1 MVTSGNI
8 NNIFDWL
15 NEITYN
21 KRPWSIFND
30 EEKNLFNLFLIHRF
44 ISMNPEYIDVVH
56 LIQQYP
62 NCSKKKVYEFYCN
75 VLPKKKS
82 FFRYI
87 KSSIKH
93 DKELINELAKRF
105 ECSTREVKEY
115 LTIIDTEQIK
125 KEFNLGQPSTNKKRR
140 KKS

>member
-1 MVTSGNI
+1 MNL
-8 NNIFDWL
+8 FDWI
-15 NEITYN
+15 NEITYS
-21 KRPWSIFND
+21 KRPWDSFTSEDKDEFNT
-30 EEKNLFNLFLIHRF
+30 FMIHRF
-44 ISMNPEYIDVVH
+44 ISMNSDYIDVVH

-62 NCSKKKVYEFYCN
+62 NCPKKKIYEFYCN

-93 DKELINELAKRF
+93 DTELINELAKRF
-105 ECSTREVKEY
+105 ECSTREIKEY
-115 LTIIDTEQIK
+115 LAIMDAEQTK
-125 KEFNLGQPSTNKKRR
+125 KELNLGQPSTNKKRR

>member
-1 MVTSGNI
+1 MNL
-8 NNIFDWL
+8 FDWI
-15 NEITYN
+15 NEITYS
-21 KRPWSIFND
+21 KRSWDNFTSEDKDEFNT
-30 EEKNLFNLFLIHRF
+30 FMIHRF
-44 ISMNPEYIDVVH
+44 ISMSPDYIDVVN

-62 NCSKKKVYEFYCN
+62 NCSKKKIYEFYCN

-93 DKELINELAKRF
+93 DNDLVNEVAKRF
-105 ECSTREVKEY
+105 ECSTREAKEY
-115 LTIIDTEQIK
+115 LTIMDNEETK
-125 KEFNLGQPSTNKKRR
+125 KEFNLGSPSTNKKRR

>member
-1 MVTSGNI
+1 MNL
-8 NNIFDWL
+8 FDWI
-15 NEITYN
+15 NEITYS
-21 KRPWSIFND
+21 KRSWDNFTSEDKDEFNT
-30 EEKNLFNLFLIHRF
+30 FMIHRF
-44 ISMNPEYIDVVH
+44 ISMSPDYIDVVN

-62 NCSKKKVYEFYCN
+62 NCSKKKIYEFYCN

-93 DKELINELAKRF
+93 DDDLVNELAKRF
-105 ECSTREVKEY
+105 ECSTREAKEY
-115 LTIIDTEQIK
+115 LTIIDNKEIK
-125 KEFNLGQPSTNKKRR
+125 KEFNLGSSSINKKRR